1 VHDVRE
7 AAAAHAGGADY
18 LLVGP
23 VFPTATHPDRAP
35 LGLAQLKEIVGVG
48 LPVIAI
54 GGGDAR
60 ADSGAHG
67 RGDDLRC
74 GGDQGAVARGRS
86 GGRRAADGPG
96 AEKMNDTID
105 VTVNGEPRAVA
116 RGATLL
122 ALLESLA
129 LDPRA
134 VVVEHNRT
142 IVRRPRLAAVTVAPG
157 DAIELVHFVGG
168 G

>member
-1 VHDVRE
+1 
-7 AAAAHAGGADY
+7 
-18 LLVGP
+18 
-23 VFPTATHPDRAP
+23 
-35 LGLAQLKEIVGVG
+35 
-48 LPVIAI
+48 
-54 GGGDAR
+54 
-60 ADSGAHG
+60 
-67 RGDDLRC
+67 
-74 GGDQGAVARGRS
+74 
-86 GGRRAADGPG
+86 
-96 AEKMNDTID
+96 MNDTID

-122 ALLESLA
+122 ELVRSLA

-142 IVRRPRLAAVTVAPG
+142 IVRRPQLEAVTVAPG